1 MPVKRRVSKARAQLS
16 PLAYKFLTD
25 APLSEEEKADFE
37 FFMLKH
43 NQYDSSVGASTET
56 LWKRHGAEILKDWIK
71 SKPDTRPTCWWLYSS
86 GLERK
91 RGPMKLTEKTIIKDA
106 LYSLEDSIPEDQAA
120 WLAEHGT
127 AAG

>member
-25 APLSEEEKADFE
+25 EPLTEEEKADLE
-37 FFMLKH
+37 YFMLEF
-43 NQYDSSVGASTET
+43 NQFDMLTGADTET

-71 SKPDTRPTCWWLYSS
+71 IRPDTRPTCWWLYSS

-106 LYSLEDSIPEDQAA
+106 LYTLEDSIPVDQAA
-120 WLAEHGT
+120 WLKEHGFN
-127 AAG
+127 